1 MGFGE
6 GWRAK
11 GERFLCGEAAKKKH
25 TEGRGAVWEQVR
37 FP

>member
-11 GERFLCGEAAKKKH
+11 GERFLRGEAAKKN
-25 TEGRGAVWEQVR
+25 TRRGEEQCGSR
-37 FP
+37 